1 MKKADFAEREK
12 MAAIELRGVSKRYGS
27 VLAVDDL
34 DLTIESGE
42 FLTLLGPSGC
52 GKTSTLRIIG
62 GFEYPQTGTVYLDG
76 EDVTAKAPFHRPVN
90 TVFRRYALFPHMTI
104 AENISYGLAGKGVG
118 KTRSKEI
125 VTEML
130 NLVRLPG
137 VENRRP
143 RELSGGQQQRV
154 ALARSLAMEPKVLLL
169 DEPLGSLDYKLR
181 KQMQVE
187 LKEIHRKLGTTF
199 VYVTHDQEEALAMSD
214 RICVM
219 SGGRIVQSGS
229 PSEIYDNPKSRYV
242 ADFVGNMNFVDGKLI
257 NRQGA
262 TGNIYIDG
270 IGSLAS
276 QHVAENIQL
285 GELVTLGIRNEDIA
299 ILDSTSPSDNSF
311 TALCT
316 EQLPIGSVTRL
327 VLKAGEWQFN
337 ADASRE
343 TSGDL
348 RGNQVRMKWP
358 PHRLHVYK
366 KDQS

>member
-1 MKKADFAEREK
+1 MISLDTRGPQMK
-12 MAAIELRGVSKRYGS
+12 AAIELKGVTKRYGS
-27 VLAVDDL
+27 VLAVDAL
-34 DLTIESGE
+34 DLTIKSGE

-62 GFEYPQTGTVYLDG
+62 GFEYPQEGNVFLDG
-76 EDVTAKAPFHRPVN
+76 EDVTSTAPFHRRVN
-90 TVFRRYALFPHMTI
+90 TVFQRYALFPHMTI
-104 AENISYGLAGKGVG
+104 SENIAYGLSGKGVS
-118 KTRSKEI
+118 KSRSKEI

-154 ALARSLAMEPKVLLL
+154 ALARSLAMEPRVLLL

-219 SGGRIVQSGS
+219 SGGHIVQSGS
-229 PSEIYDNPKSRYV
+229 PTEIYDNPKTRYV
-242 ADFVGNMNFVDGKLI
+242 ADFVGNMNFVEGKLWD
-257 NRQGA
+257 RQGSI
-262 TGNIYIDG
+262 GSVQVEG
-270 IGSLAS
+270 IGKLVSEHIS
-276 QHVAENIQL
+276 DDVHP
-285 GELVTLGIRNEDIA
+285 GDLVTVGVRNEDMA
-299 ILDSTSPSDNSF
+299 VLDPDSSGENVVV
-311 TALCT
+311 ARCT

-327 VLKAGEWQFN
+327 VLKAGDWQFN

-348 RGNQVRMKWP
+348 RGSEVRLHWP
-358 PHRLHVYK
+358 SHRLHVYK
-366 KDQS
+366 RGQS

>member
-1 MKKADFAEREK
+1 MKTQAAQVSRSPS
-12 MAAIELRGVSKRYGS
+12 AIELKGVTKRYGS

-34 DLTIESGE
+34 DLTIQNGE

-62 GFEYPQTGTVYLDG
+62 GFEFPQEGSVFLDG
-76 EDVTAKAPFHRPVN
+76 EDVTSKAPFQRPVN
-90 TVFRRYALFPHMTI
+90 TVFQRYALFPHMTI
-104 AENISYGLAGKGVG
+104 AENISYGLHGKGIDRS
-118 KTRSKEI
+118 RSKQI
-125 VTEML
+125 VKEML
-130 NLVRLPG
+130 SLVRLSG
-137 VENRRP
+137 VELRHP

-219 SGGRIVQSGS
+219 SGGHIVQSGT
-229 PSEIYDNPKSRYV
+229 PSEIYDNPKTRYV
-242 ADFVGNMNFVDGKLI
+242 ADFVGNMNFVDGKLLE
-257 NRQGA
+257 QHGS
-262 TGNIYIDG
+262 TGTIHVEG
-270 IGSLAS
+270 IGKLVSE
-276 QHVAENIQL
+276 HIGEDIQL
-285 GELVTLGIRNEDIA
+285 GETVTVGIRNEDMAVIGS
-299 ILDSTSPSDNSF
+299 DSLGENVVV
-311 TALCT
+311 ARCT

-327 VLKAGEWQFN
+327 VLQAGGWQFN

-348 RGNQVRMKWP
+348 RGSEIKLHWP
-358 PHRLHVYK
+358 SHRLHAYK
-366 KDQS
+366 SGQS